1 MIVDLIKE
9 YLWIIMLLFLIGIS
23 TYKSKKS
30 TEAVTWKNTVKL
42 GPTFFFFFIAA
53 IDWSRDNVSGVIV
66 DLKLAGIVL
75 AVYAVL
81 GLVNICRTSKEHD
94 EGAL

>member
-1 MIVDLIKE
+1 MIIDFIKE

-53 IDWSRDNVSGVIV
+53 IDWSRDNVSGVMV

-75 AVYAVL
+75 AVYVVL
-81 GLVNICRTSKEHD
+81 GIANICRT
-94 EGAL
+94 LVTLIRRI